1 MKRTAAIS
9 VTLTIFL
16 VTLAFGISAD
26 GPAAKDSEG
35 TITFTK
41 DVAPILLNNCAVCHR
56 AGENAP
62 MSLLTYKEVRPW
74 ARAIEEKVVERE
86 MPPWY
91 ADPNHGQFENDRS
104 LSQKEIDTISQWV
117 RQGAKEGDPSD
128 MPKAPKF
135 PEGWL
140 IGTPDVVLSIEE
152 FPVPADGVVEYKYLT
167 VETNFKEDRWI
178 QAAEI
183 RPGDR
188 SVVHHVIVN
197 AQEPGSNSR
206 RNAAGMLVGMAPG
219 MPPMILPAGNAKLV
233 KAGSKLVFQMHY
245 TPTGKATTDKT
256 SVGLI
261 FAKGP
266 VKKRVVTTGAFARTL
281 EIPPGDPNH
290 EVKASYTF
298 REDAHI
304 LSFMP
309 HMHLRGKDFEYRAVY
324 PDGTSKVMLSV
335 PRYNF
340 NWQLSYVLK
349 EPLTM
354 PKGSRIECVAHFDNS
369 TKNKYNPDSTKLVTW
384 GQQTWEEMMIGWF
397 DYTSDENGLAVPAPR
412 AEGNG
417 TDN

>member
-1 MKRTAAIS
+1 MKRTAARS
-9 VTLTIFL
+9 VTLFIFL
-16 VTLAFGISAD
+16 IALAFGISAD
-26 GPAAKDSEG
+26 GPGSKDNEG
-35 TITFTK
+35 TVTFTK
-41 DVAPILLNNCAVCHR
+41 DVAPILMNNCVVCHR
-56 AGENAP
+56 PGENAP
-62 MSLLTYKEVRPW
+62 MPLLTFKEVRPW

-91 ADPNHGQFENDRS
+91 ADPDHGTFKNDRS

-117 RQGAKEGDPSD
+117 RQGAKEGDPAD
-128 MPKAPKF
+128 MPKAPRF

-152 FPVPADGVVEYKYLT
+152 FPVPAEGVVEYKYLT

-188 SVVHHVIVN
+188 SVVHHVIIN
-197 AQEPGSNSR
+197 AQEPGANSR
-206 RNAAGMLVGMAPG
+206 RNPAGMLVGMAPG
-219 MPPMILPAGNAKLV
+219 MPPMMLPPGNAKLV

-261 FAKGP
+261 FAKSP
-266 VKKRVVTTGAFARTL
+266 VKKRVVTTGAFARSL

-290 EVKASYTF
+290 KVTASYTF
-298 REDAHI
+298 KEDGHI

-324 PDGTSKVMLSV
+324 PDGTTKVVLSV

-349 EPLTM
+349 EPLAM

-369 TKNKYNPDSTKLVTW
+369 SRNKYNPDPTKLVTW

-397 DYTSDENGLAVPAPR
+397 DYTSDGNGLAVPAPR
-412 AEGNG
+412 TEGNA